1 VSPTNE
7 PPTPGSGRERVL
19 AALRESARPLG
30 VGAIRA
36 ATGLSANAVRFHLQR
51 LIDAGHVQSAGDPDH
66 TGPGRP
72 AILYAATSRA
82 EADPASSYRLLAALL
97 ARAVGRSA
105 NPGAASEAGRDWATA
120 IAPRE
125 FRGEP
130 LQLVET
136 LFQASGFAPRRAA
149 PDAGDDVHTVEL
161 HQCPFLDLAVDQPE
175 IVCSV
180 HLGLVT
186 GLLDEIGQSR
196 HVRVVPVLD
205 GSGPC
210 LVHIGPPSAERPVI
224 SIDLP
229 AVSVPPGSSD
239 PSQPEEQSR

>member
-1 VSPTNE
+1 
-7 PPTPGSGRERVL
+7 VL

-30 VGAIRA
+30 VGAVRA
-36 ATGLSANAVRFHLQR
+36 VTGLSANAVRFHLQR
-51 LIDAGHVQSAGDPDH
+51 LIDAGLVQSAADPDH
-66 TGPGRP
+66 AGPGRP
-72 AILYAATSRA
+72 AILYAATSQT
-82 EADPASSYRLLAALL
+82 EADPATSYRLLAALL

-105 NPGAASEAGRDWATA
+105 TAGAASEAGRDWASA
-120 IAPRE
+120 IAPRGY
-125 FRGEP
+125 RGEP

-149 PDAGDDVHTVEL
+149 PVAGDDVHTLEL

-186 GLLDEIGQSR
+186 GLLDEIGQPR

-210 LVHIGPPSAERPVI
+210 LVRIGPASTESPVTTV
-224 SIDLP
+224 DLP
-229 AVSVPPGSSD
+229 TASPSGSSD
-239 PSQPEEQSR
+239 PSRPEEQSR

>member
-1 VSPTNE
+1 VSPTSA
-7 PPTPGSGRERVL
+7 PTSRGNGRERVL
-19 AALRESARPLG
+19 EALRDSARPLG
-30 VGAIRA
+30 IGAVRA

-51 LIDAGHVQSAGDPDH
+51 LIEAGHVQSAGDPDH
-66 TGPGRP
+66 AGPGRP

-82 EADPASSYRLLAALL
+82 EADPAAAYRLLAALL

-105 NPGAASEAGRDWATA
+105 TTGAAREAGRDWATA
-120 IAPRE
+120 IAPRD

-130 LQLVET
+130 VELVET
-136 LFQASGFAPRRAA
+136 LFRGSGFSPRRAT
-149 PDAGDDVHTVEL
+149 PQVAGGAQTIEL
-161 HQCPFLDLAVDQPE
+161 HQCPFLELAVDQPE

-186 GLLDEIGQSR
+186 GLLDEIGQPR
-196 HVRVVPVLD
+196 PVRVVPVLD

-210 LVHIGPPSAERPVI
+210 LVHIGAPSAERPVG

-229 AVSVPPGSSD
+229 NVPAQPGSSD
-239 PSQPEEQSR
+239 PSRPEEQHR